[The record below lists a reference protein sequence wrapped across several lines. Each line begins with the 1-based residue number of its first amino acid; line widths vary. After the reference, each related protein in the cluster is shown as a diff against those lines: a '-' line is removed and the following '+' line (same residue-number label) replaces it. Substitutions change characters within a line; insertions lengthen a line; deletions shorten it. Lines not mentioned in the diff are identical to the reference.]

1 MINTK
6 FPQSPFKT
14 LLCFVLVFSV
24 VFFFF
29 FFFFF
34 LIGVVLAYVG
44 GGGGSLCSKIDRKC
58 SQLGL
63 DPLYRC

>member
-29 FFFFF
+29 FFFF

-44 GGGGSLCSKIDRKC
+44 GGGGAYVAR
-58 SQLGL
+58 
-63 DPLYRC
+63 

>member
-44 GGGGSLCSKIDRKC
+44 GGGGAYVAR
-58 SQLGL
+58 
-63 DPLYRC
+63 